1 MKFVTFRKNSK
12 YVKWYGGIVHNLG
25 TMAQILAGL
34 PMFNLV
40 QFRAIFSLA
49 NTKCLGGL
57 IFFRTHSIYMR
68 AVLWQQ

>member
-34 PMFNLV
+34 RMFNYV
-40 QFRAIFSLA
+40 QFRAIFHL
-49 NTKCLGGL
+49 L
-57 IFFRTHSIYMR
+57 IQN
-68 AVLWQQ
+68 V